1 MIIFQKAGAISPA
14 QSKTNIKFNFN
25 VPDGIKT
32 LVVRYGYN
40 PKTVE
45 DRAEALGLI
54 NKGLSSYGASFIDP
68 ETMLPVKNLVTL
80 SFDENGRYRGACHRQ
95 ANEQTVYITSA
106 NSTAGIINRE
116 VEAGEWDVVL
126 NVHYVG
132 CDVNYEITVEGEI
145 E

>member
-1 MIIFQKAGAISPA
+1 MIIFQNAGVISPA
-14 QSKTNIKFNFN
+14 QSKTNIRLDFN

-32 LVVRYGYN
+32 LIVRYAYN
-40 PKTVE
+40 PKAVE
-45 DRAEALGLI
+45 DRADALGLI
-54 NKGLSSYGASFIDP
+54 NNALSTYGAGFIDP

-80 SFDENGRYRGACHRQ
+80 SFDENGEYRGACHRQ
-95 ANEQTVYITSA
+95 ANEQTVYISSA

-116 VEAGEWDVVL
+116 VKAGEWDAVL